1 MPKLNETFQA
11 ALDSK
16 RFYKGT
22 GLDMYRNSIEGVKD
36 RKAASR
42 IIQTRT
48 RQLGCCGLN
57 ELDFTLL
64 QTHYD
69 WLEKESDKVFHE
81 VVANYIRLS
90 VPPQDHRV
98 VIVGIPTSVGGASQ
112 YNLNFYRRLRS
123 TLKDFG
129 FEEVGKPYRNSN
141 SNNTIVALVGQ
152 F

>member
-1 MPKLNETFQA
+1 MPKLNETFEA

-16 RFYKGT
+16 RFYKGK
-22 GLDMYRNSIEGVKD
+22 GQDIYRNSVEGLKD
-36 RKAASR
+36 RKNPTR
-42 IIQTRT
+42 IIQARV

-57 ELDFTLL
+57 ELDFT
-64 QTHYD
+64 QMQAHYD
-69 WLEKESDKVFHE
+69 WYENESDKVFHE
-81 VVANYIRLS
+81 AVANYLRMC